1 MPVTNKNIRAQRYG
15 KPANR
20 PPVPSDDDE
29 DIEDVPHIPATKP
42 AKAVKKAKK
51 SVPVEDEE
59 STDGIPKIRGQY
71 KVVSL
76 SEIKPAPHNYNKQ
89 SDFIFEKLKKSIQ
102 EFGFSDPIDVRSG
115 NEHGKFDQY
124 EIVGGEHRFNAALS
138 LGMTEVPI
146 NDLGVMKDSA
156 AKKLLIVLNETKG
169 RPNNDQLALLVS
181 ELKTEGV
188 DLDVLPYEASELESM
203 TNMAEFSFEPASTD
217 NVVDETGSEDDED
230 DGQEYAGIA
239 DVLTLVDVNEADDE
253 KIANRIKAFLT
264 IEKVPNSKP
273 WKALDKLL
281 DFYYSKSGKTE
292 PKLESSDDE
301 LDD

>member
-1 MPVTNKNIRAQRYG
+1 MPVTNKTIRAQRYG
-15 KPANR
+15 KPAGR
-20 PPVPSDDDE
+20 APVPSDDDE
-29 DIEDVPHIPATKP
+29 DIDDVPHIPATKP
-42 AKAVKKAKK
+42 VKSPKKAKK
-51 SVPVEDEE
+51 EADVEPN
-59 STDGIPKIRGQY
+59 DGVPKIRGEY
-71 KVVSL
+71 KVVPL
-76 SEIKPAPHNYNKQ
+76 AHIKPAPHNYNKQ

-115 NEHGKFDQY
+115 NEDGKFEQY
-124 EIVGGEHRFNAALS
+124 EIVGGEHRWSAAAA
-138 LGMTEVPI
+138 LGMTNVPV
-146 NDLGVMKDSA
+146 NDLGIMSDSA

-188 DLDVLPYEASELESM
+188 NLDVLPYEASELESM
-203 TNMAEFSFEPASTD
+203 TNMAEFSFEPATTD

-239 DVLTLVDVNEADDE
+239 DVLTLADVNEADDE
-253 KIANRIKAFLT
+253 RIANRIKAFMT

-292 PKLESSDDE
+292 PKLDASDDE